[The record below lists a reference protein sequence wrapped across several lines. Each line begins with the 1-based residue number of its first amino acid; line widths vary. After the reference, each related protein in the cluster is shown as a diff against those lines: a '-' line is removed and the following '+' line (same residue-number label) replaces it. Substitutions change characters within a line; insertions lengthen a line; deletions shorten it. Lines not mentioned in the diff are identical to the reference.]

1 MKKIYPEDSHII
13 EKIKAGDD
21 LAFKTLYNKYSEKVY
36 FFAMRFLKNK
46 EDAEGLTQDIFIKIW
61 ENRENLR
68 TDLSLNSY
76 IFTIAKNTIFN
87 KNRRKINEQ
96 AYIEYLKN
104 HLDNI
109 YDKTENDIL
118 LNEIKSW
125 IDDTVERLPAK
136 RSYIFKLS
144 RFEGLSY
151 KEISQKL
158 NISER
163 TVEAHIRLAL
173 KTIREILDKNFI
185 WLLLLLSGIL
195 HLFLS

>member
-13 EKIKAGDD
+13 QKIKEGDD
-21 LAFKTLYNKYSEKVY
+21 LAFETLYNKYSAKVY
-36 FFAMRFLKNK
+36 YFALRFLKNK
-46 EDAEGLTQDIFIKIW
+46 EDAEGLTQDIFIKVW
-61 ENRENLR
+61 ENRNSLR

-76 IFTIAKNTIFN
+76 IFTITKNTIFN

-96 AYIEYLKN
+96 AYVEYLKN
-104 HLDNI
+104 HLDNT
-109 YDKTENDIL
+109 YDQTENDIL

-125 IDDTVERLPAK
+125 IDDTIEKLPAK

-163 TVEAHIRLAL
+163 TVEAHIHLAI
-173 KTIREILDKNFI
+173 KEIRGIIDKNFI
-185 WLLLLLSGIL
+185 WILLLLSGLL
-195 HLFLS
+195 HHFLF